1 MESAVWKEGSSP
13 MLWSKK
19 KTTIS
24 ELQDQILSLKAE
36 VSFIKARE
44 LTDLRKLIKANEQK
58 EPLIKALFELQIG
71 AYSISENIKW
81 SVEKEVRFVEGI
93 LSLWNQANAESQEI
107 KKQFLIHDP
116 QLQIYPLI
124 TVPPIINALVNGYNS
139 MKEHP
144 VKIKF
149 QCSSQHLQV
158 EVSNRVNHY
167 LEDQANNLEMMAFKD
182 RLLIRYAENQQLF
195 INSNSNLFKT
205 TLILSK
211 L

>member
-1 MESAVWKEGSSP
+1 

-24 ELQDQILSLKAE
+24 ELQDQILALKAE
-36 VSFIKARE
+36 LSFIKVRE
-44 LTDLRKLIKANEQK
+44 LTDLRKLIMINEQK
-58 EPLIKALFELQIG
+58 EPLLKAFFDLQNG
-71 AYSISENIKW
+71 AYSLTENIKW
-81 SVEKEVRFVEGI
+81 SVEEEVQFVEGL
-93 LSLWNQANAESQEI
+93 LSLWNQTILESVDI

-116 QLQIYPLI
+116 QLQVYPLI
-124 TVPPIINALVNGYNS
+124 TAPPIINALVNGYNS

-149 QCSSQHLQV
+149 QSSSQHLQV

-167 LEDQANNLEMMAFKD
+167 LEDQANNPEMVAFKD
-182 RLLIRYAENQQLF
+182 RLIIRYGEHQQLF

-205 TLILSK
+205 TLILTN

>member
-1 MESAVWKEGSSP
+1 

-24 ELQDQILSLKAE
+24 ELQDQILALKAE
-36 VSFIKARE
+36 LSFLKARE
-44 LTDLRKLIKANEQK
+44 LSDLRKLIKTNEQN
-58 EPLIKALFELQIG
+58 EPLIKAFFELQN
-71 AYSISENIKW
+71 AADSLTENIKW
-81 SVEKEVRFVEGI
+81 SVGEEVQFVEGL
-93 LSLWNQANAESQEI
+93 LSLWSQTNLESVEI
-107 KKQFLIHDP
+107 KNQFLILDP
-116 QLQIYPLI
+116 HLQIYPLI
-124 TVPPIINALVNGYNS
+124 TVPPIINSLVNGYNS

-149 QCSSQHLQV
+149 QSSSKHLQL

-167 LEDQANNLEMMAFKD
+167 LEDQANNSEIVAFKD
-182 RLLIRYAENQQLF
+182 RLLIRYGEHQQLF

-205 TLILSK
+205 TLILND

>member
-1 MESAVWKEGSSP
+1 

-24 ELQDQILSLKAE
+24 ELQDQILALKAE
-36 VSFIKARE
+36 LSYIKARE
-44 LTDLRKLIKANEQK
+44 LSDLRKLIMTNEQK
-58 EPLIKALFELQIG
+58 ELLIKSFFELQNA
-71 AYSISENIKW
+71 AYSLTENIKW
-81 SVEKEVRFVEGI
+81 SVGEEVQFVEGL
-93 LSLWNQANAESQEI
+93 LSLWSQTNLESVEI
-107 KKQFLIHDP
+107 KNQFLIHDP
-116 QLQIYPLI
+116 HLQIYPLI
-124 TVPPIINALVNGYNS
+124 TVPPIINSLVNGYNS

-149 QCSSQHLQV
+149 QSSSKHLQL

-167 LEDQANNLEMMAFKD
+167 LEDQASNPEMISFKD
-182 RLLIRYAENQQLF
+182 RLLIRYGEQQQLF

-205 TLILSK
+205 TLILND

>member
-1 MESAVWKEGSSP
+1 

-19 KTTIS
+19 KITIN
-24 ELQDQILSLKAE
+24 ELQDQILALKAE
-36 VSFIKARE
+36 LSFIKARE
-44 LTDLRKLIKANEQK
+44 LSDLRKLIKTNEQN
-58 EPLIKALFELQIG
+58 EPLLKAFFDLQNG
-71 AYSISENIKW
+71 AYSLSENIKW
-81 SVEKEVRFVEGI
+81 SVEEEVQFVEGI
-93 LSLWNQANAESQEI
+93 LSLWNQANAESLEI
-107 KKQFLIHDP
+107 KKQFMIHDP

-124 TVPPIINALVNGYNS
+124 TVPPIINALVKGYNC

-149 QCSSQHLQV
+149 QSSSQHLQV

-167 LEDQANNLEMMAFKD
+167 LEDQANNPEMMAFKD
-182 RLLIRYAENQQLF
+182 RLMIRYAENQQLF

>member
-1 MESAVWKEGSSP
+1 

-19 KTTIS
+19 KITIN
-24 ELQDQILSLKAE
+24 ELQGQILALKAE
-36 VSFIKARE
+36 LSFIKARE
-44 LTDLRKLIKANEQK
+44 LSDLRKLIKKNEQN
-58 EPLIKALFELQIG
+58 EPLLKAFFDLQNG
-71 AYSISENIKW
+71 AYSLSENIKW
-81 SVEKEVRFVEGI
+81 SVGKEVQFVEGL
-93 LSLWNQANAESQEI
+93 LSLWSQTTLESVDI